1 FWKARR
7 GGMEEDLDFL
17 KKQWEKTEERAVMSG
32 RVLYGGFYSETE
44 MGAFDQLQRE
54 GRLQSA
60 AAFGGYEGADRCMLR
75 FGDADEDAAWPIACV
90 LIAPRSAKY
99 AEAWSHRDVLG
110 ALMSL
115 GVERDVLGDLRLAGG
130 QCYAF
135 CRAEMAEHVM
145 TLDSVR
151 KTSVACSL
159 IEDAKDIPR
168 PEKQLER
175 VAAASERIDALTA
188 ELANLSRGKAAELI
202 ARQRVLVAGQVCLD
216 PSRKLREGEVFS
228 IRGTGKFRYLG
239 LRGASKKG
247 RLYLEIERW
256 M

>member
-1 FWKARR
+1 MAMESEA

-17 KKQWEKTEERAVMSG
+17 KKQWEKTESRAVMSG

-44 MGAFDQLQRE
+44 MGAFFQLQRE

-60 AAFGGYEGADRCMLR
+60 CAFGGYEGADRCMLR
-75 FGDADEDAAWPIACV
+75 FGEGEGEAWPIACV
-90 LIAPRSAKY
+90 LIEPRSVKY

-115 GVERDVLGDLRLAGG
+115 GVERDVLGDLRLVGG
-130 QCYAF
+130 KCYAF
-135 CRAEMAEHVM
+135 CRAEMAEHILS
-145 TLDSVR
+145 LDSVR
-151 KTSVACSL
+151 RTSVSCAL
-159 IEDAKDIPR
+159 IEDAKDIPK

-228 IRGTGKFRYLG
+228 IRGIGKFRYLG
-239 LRGASKKG
+239 VRGTSKKG